1 MPFSSLC
8 WLSSDLICLCTEL
21 ALLMGVIDSS
31 SKSRAQMGLC
41 SGPLFSVSICCV
53 DDTDGK
59 SHISARPLHISLPGS
74 LGGELMAGQRGKAL
88 KCWKALWA
96 GGEKRLRIKQLGAE
110 GRSFDESYIFNKVA
124 STWNRQ
130 RRSIVSSPSPSTF

>member
-1 MPFSSLC
+1 
-8 WLSSDLICLCTEL
+8 
-21 ALLMGVIDSS
+21 MGVIDSS
-31 SKSRAQMGLC
+31 SKSRAQMALC

-59 SHISARPLHISLPGS
+59 SRISARPLHISLPGS

-110 GRSFDESYIFNKVA
+110 DESYIFNKVA

-130 RRSIVSSPSPSTF
+130 GRSIVPSPSPSTF